1 MDVLWEQCDA
11 ALQEKRDVEGDDDAD
26 ACRFVRADG
35 TLSATAAAAANACPE
50 AHAPHRVVP
59 LADGGFHVCF
69 GLQCEHA
76 VLDPDA
82 QTWVCEATGLVL
94 GVHAQRDRDP
104 GWTGRSVAS
113 VNPDNLSGA
122 PRYGWRKKL
131 DQWTASVH
139 ANYLSHKLTD
149 TIVDDR
155 LYAQAA
161 TGRAAAHGAAGG
173 LAPRAPSKR
182 GAQCVDVRDAPLPP
196 PPPQP
201 QSDRGSAGAPVM
213 DALQHKK
220 LVAEAHAVVEQLL
233 AVHHASSA
241 PAASASAGASAGAST
256 DARLQSIEFVLKHAF
271 AKLVAEARSGKR
283 PLHQS
288 AVHDVCLK
296 AHEFVRAQRRT
307 AADRNAQT
315 LAAAAAGPS
324 EAATARPRPLSGIGR
339 RLCVDLVL
347 RLWKAA
353 LATPH
358 MRADG
363 KRSTDSFR
371 PFAAGVLFGFKRG
384 ARLANGAVIIP
395 VLPSVAALLPQLR
408 SQSAKPT
415 AKQLQSS
422 SHRGLCSLHRAI
434 ASLDDLPPGPERD
447 AVDQLF
453 QHAAQQA
460 ERLRRYLD
468 SGQR

>member
-1 MDVLWEQCDA
+1 MEVLWQQCDA

-26 ACRFVRADG
+26 AGRFVRADG
-35 TLSATAAAAANACPE
+35 TLSATAAAVGACPD

-94 GVHAQRDRDP
+94 GVHAQRNRDP

-113 VNPDNLSGA
+113 VNPDNLSGT

-131 DQWTASVH
+131 DQWAASVH
-139 ANYLSHKLTD
+139 ANKLSHRLAD
-149 TIVDDR
+149 AVVDDR
-155 LYAQAA
+155 LYAEAA
-161 TGRAAAHGAAGG
+161 TGRAAAHAAAAGP
-173 LAPRAPSKR
+173 AVRAPSKR
-182 GAQCVDVRDAPLPP
+182 GAQCVDVRDAPPP
-196 PPPQP
+196 PPPP
-201 QSDRGSAGAPVM
+201 PDRAAAGAPAM
-213 DALQHKK
+213 DALQRKK
-220 LVAEAHAVVEQLL
+220 LEAEAHGVVTQLL
-233 AVHHASSA
+233 AVHHALSA
-241 PAASASAGASAGAST
+241 PAASASASASASA

-324 EAATARPRPLSGIGR
+324 EAAAARPQPLSGIGR

-371 PFAAGVLFGFKRG
+371 PFVAGVLFGFKRG

-395 VLPSVAALLPQLR
+395 VLPCVAALLPQLR

-453 QHAAQQA
+453 QHAAQRA